1 MLCLASKMCINN
13 TEFVQ
18 FESPINIEKHQSHH
32 HVIICHVIICHTL
45 TKPDLTELA
54 YSRYEC
60 ASVVKAPV
68 SYSRVLFKPQHHGE
82 DIK

>member
-1 MLCLASKMCINN
+1 MLSSASKMCINN

-18 FESPINIEKHQSHH
+18 FESPINIEKDQSHH
-32 HVIICHVIICHTL
+32 HVIICHTL

-60 ASVVKAPV
+60 ASVVKSPV